1 MKIDN
6 INLSKVSLGTTIAN
20 ILRREIML
28 GILEEGEHLIETA
41 LSSRFQTSRGPIREA
56 VSKLEQEGLLI
67 RKRNQLFVYKTSK
80 KDLIHVF
87 ECRATIESLAAE
99 LAAERISEDNKA
111 RLLKIINEKN
121 TLLFNQDGNKQIN
134 EPDIANQFTLLC
146 SEFHNIILEESRN
159 PWLIQL
165 VNQLRLISTFYKY
178 LKLRSSNRRESIFYE
193 HQQIADAICA
203 HDQDTAK
210 ILMKKHLVKD
220 LNTLLKQF

>member
-1 MKIDN
+1 MQ
-6 INLSKVSLGTTIAN
+6 AY
-20 ILRREIML
+20 
-28 GILEEGEHLIETA
+28 HLIKEDILDGKFKEDEKLNEVQLA
-41 LSSRFQTSRGPIREA
+41 NDLNVSRGPIREA